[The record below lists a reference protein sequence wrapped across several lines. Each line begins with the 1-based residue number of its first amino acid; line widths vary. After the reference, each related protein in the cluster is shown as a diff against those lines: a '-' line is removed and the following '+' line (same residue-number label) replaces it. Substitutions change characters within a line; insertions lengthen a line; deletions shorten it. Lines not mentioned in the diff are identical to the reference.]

1 MIEEPITGFDVSSH
15 FIYRTAEFLV
25 MLSHDTLHSKQV
37 IKVQDLIKHCDLLL
51 ASGHEPETHG
61 EYFPLMNR
69 LDIFLFSFIGIRTRC
84 LRSISCPSE
93 N

>member
-1 MIEEPITGFDVSSH
+1 MIEETIAGFDVSSH
-15 FIYRTAEFLV
+15 FIYRIAEFLV

-61 EYFPLMNR
+61 NVWKSHKK
-69 LDIFLFSFIGIRTRC
+69 DDHSIDVCLFSSIGFGTC
-84 LRSISCPSE
+84 GL
-93 N
+93 